1 MAQVL
6 IHSVPTKL
14 VPDLWSGIEEYVKA
28 ACEYHPF
35 MESSDV
41 MEVLLWG
48 AARLFI
54 ATGDSG
60 ILGFAAMEV
69 VQYPSKRVASVFL
82 AGGAR
87 GFLNVAIDDLLPV
100 LKRWGDDQD
109 VDAFS
114 IIGRPGWVKALK
126 AKGFESQTHV
136 TLWQDFDVE
145 RRRQQ
150 RHTASD
156 QHVGTVGGGATLP
169 H

>member
-14 VPDLWSGIEEYVKA
+14 VPDLWSGIEEYVKQ

-35 MESSDV
+35 MEANDV

-54 ATGDSG
+54 ATDDTG

-69 VQYPSKRVASVFL
+69 VEYPNRRVANVFL
-82 AGGAR
+82 AGGAH
-87 GFLNVAIDDLLPV
+87 GFLSVAVNDMLPV
-100 LKRWGDDQD
+100 LQRWGRDQNAE
-109 VDAFS
+109 AFS
-114 IIGRPGWVKALK
+114 IIGRPGWVKPLK
-126 AKGFESQTHV
+126 AKGFKSETHV

-145 RRRQQ
+145 GRRKQQ
-150 RHTASD
+150 HSAAD
-156 QHVGTVGGGATLP
+156 PNVGTVEGRATLS

>member
-14 VPDLWSGIEEYVKA
+14 IPDLWSGIEAYVKA

-35 MESSDV
+35 MESGDV

-54 ATGDSG
+54 ATDDTG

-69 VQYPSKRVASVFL
+69 VEYPNRRVANVFL
-82 AGGAR
+82 AGGAH
-87 GFLNVAIDDLLPV
+87 GFLSVAVNDMLPV
-100 LKRWGDDQD
+100 LQRWGKDQD
-109 VDAFS
+109 TDAFS
-114 IIGRPGWVKALK
+114 IIGRPGWIKALK
-126 AKGFESQTHV
+126 AKGFRSQVHA
-136 TLWQDFDVE
+136 TLWQDTDVE
-145 RRRQQ
+145 RRRRQQ
-150 RHTASD
+150 HYQAD
-156 QHVGTVGGGATLP
+156 PNVGTVVGSATLS